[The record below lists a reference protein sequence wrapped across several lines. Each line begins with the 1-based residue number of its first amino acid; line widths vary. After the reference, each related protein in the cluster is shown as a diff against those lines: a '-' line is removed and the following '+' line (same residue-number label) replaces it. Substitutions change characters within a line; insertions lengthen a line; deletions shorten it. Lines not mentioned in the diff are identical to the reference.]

1 MLDRERA
8 DHRFATLLR
17 WVTGTRPE
25 RLIVLCF
32 DAPADAAGAGAT
44 ALRLAGCLA
53 DLPAHRLV
61 DLALASGGSVVAAHD
76 ACPAAAALPHL
87 EPLPALTGVR
97 VTVRAQ
103 TPEPG
108 QPAVVVDEAQPPV
121 GRRFLVRRPTE
132 PPVIEHAA
140 DSDDQ
145 ARLVASLRALGVLGV
160 PDGTT
165 DAGAAPGV
173 ALDVTGCMA
182 CGVCVRACP
191 HDALALTH
199 TADVSTLTQ
208 RPDRC
213 HAEGACAAACPEHA
227 IRLGEPHAWAT
238 ALAAEPV
245 AVARLRTRACG
256 RCGTR
261 ITVDRPGGLCALC
274 ARRRTEPFGWDV
286 PDAVRDRLP
295 EHLRRRLDERGRA

>member
-145 ARLVASLRALGVLGV
+145 ARLV
-160 PDGTT
+160 
-165 DAGAAPGV
+165 
-173 ALDVTGCMA
+173 LDVNSDYA
-182 CGVCVRACP
+182 FF
-191 HDALALTH
+191 TH
-199 TADVSTLTQ
+199 TASLPGDANEDGSVDLDDFVTLKQ
-208 RPDRC
+208 RFGTAPAAWFDGDFN
-213 HAEGACAAACPEHA
+213 ADGAVDLDDFA
-227 IRLGEPHAWAT
+227 ILKQNFGAT
-238 ALAAEPV
+238 AAP
-245 AVARLRTRACG
+245 
-256 RCGTR
+256 
-261 ITVDRPGGLCALC
+261 
-274 ARRRTEPFGWDV
+274 
-286 PDAVRDRLP
+286 
-295 EHLRRRLDERGRA
+295 